1 MSYVSFRDVYGSLIR
16 NHESLIT
23 DAVDESTGQLGFA
36 WREDDSSSF
45 LFMPFD
51 LWIEDEEEV
60 EAMAYIERKL
70 ETEIGRLNEEL
81 RKQARQVSS
90 QHISN

>member
-51 LWIEDEEEV
+51 LWIEDE
-60 EAMAYIERKL
+60 
-70 ETEIGRLNEEL
+70 
-81 RKQARQVSS
+81 
-90 QHISN
+90 